1 MNILQKLSDFFIP
14 YQADS
19 TDAMV
24 SDEKESPPPQIKSQ
38 IEQINDD
45 LSQLVALGEYER
57 ALQLGRK
64 YNFFN
69 QHFLIAHQAVTDNS
83 FETVEAALLDICLG
97 PLRGMLPQAIS
108 QHAKEEFFYLP
119 RSLYLVNYIRKQLS
133 PDHYHQALTE
143 EILNLWQD
151 NETFSNFTRRFLAQ
165 MNIRDSDEQLAYAK
179 RLLEQHLMLNYEK
192 LDEIFD
198 LDHHALAVDFKEL
211 EDTTMDDYVAEQ
223 RIGLQNHI
231 AEFKRQKDQ
240 PQDLKHFQQAQKNI
254 DNFVATGKPVGYI
267 LAQAK
272 LDMMTI
278 ADHLSL
284 ESTMQLARKLNLLDY
299 YPLVSYQYYEQG
311 DMVVA
316 YEIIREFIHKS
327 QLLAKKSKFED
338 ELFKSEVIKYLAHL
352 SDCGPS
358 GCKHQVAYE
367 AQATWH
373 PQYFESVMG
382 RLDSRD
388 PSYSPQNSFT
398 SIVIEPLRST
408 SKLFFKI

>member
-1 MNILQKLSDFFIP
+1 MNILQKISDFFIP
-14 YQADS
+14 YQPDGS
-19 TDAMV
+19 DAV
-24 SDEKESPPPQIKSQ
+24 ISDEKESPPQIKSQ

-69 QHFLIAHQAVTDNS
+69 QHFLIAHQAVTNNS
-83 FETVEAALLDICLG
+83 FEIVESALLDICLG
-97 PLRGMLPQAIS
+97 PLQGLLPQAIS
-108 QHAKEEFFYLP
+108 QHTQEEFFYLP
-119 RSLYLVNYIRKQLS
+119 RSLYLVSFIRKQLS
-133 PDHYHQALTE
+133 AEHYYQPLTADLI
-143 EILNLWQD
+143 EIWQE
-151 NETFSNFTRRFLAQ
+151 NVTFKNFTQRFISQ
-165 MNIRDSDEQLAYAK
+165 IEIRQGEKRMSYAK

-198 LDHHALAVDFKEL
+198 LDHQALSVDFKEL
-211 EDTTMDDYVAEQ
+211 EDTTMDDYVSEQ

-231 AEFKRQKDQ
+231 SEFKRQKQQ
-240 PQDLKHFQQAQKNI
+240 PSELAHFQQAQKNI
-254 DNFVATGKPVGYI
+254 DKYLETGKPAGYI

-272 LDMMTI
+272 MDMMTI

-299 YPLVSYQYYEQG
+299 FPLVSYQYYLQG
-311 DMVVA
+311 DMIVA

-338 ELFKSEVIKYLAHL
+338 EQFKSEIIKYLSHL
-352 SDCGPS
+352 SACGPS

-367 AQATWH
+367 AQQTWH
-373 PQYFESVMG
+373 SHYTENVMNQ
-382 RLDSRD
+382 LMASND
-388 PSYSPQNSFT
+388 SYSPQHSFT